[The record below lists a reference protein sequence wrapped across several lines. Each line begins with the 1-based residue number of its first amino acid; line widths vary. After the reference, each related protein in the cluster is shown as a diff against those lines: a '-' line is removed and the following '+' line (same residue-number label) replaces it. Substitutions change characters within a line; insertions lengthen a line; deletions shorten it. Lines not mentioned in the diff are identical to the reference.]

1 MFKWDALTKGPS
13 ASRPSTHTHKPRLKK
28 KEKRAKE
35 EKGGWEKMK
44 RGRGKWR
51 KWGGG
56 DDEGQYWTWDRN
68 PFSVFCARLA
78 IVWLCGSQRP
88 LAANSRLG
96 WKFNEGFNHYERPGI
111 LLLSLSL
118 FHTHIHKASSWI
130 NETHIHIH
138 SVRTLTPGGM
148 WTRGQGHK
156 MGQKTINI
164 LKQKEGL
171 DLSKA
176 GPELFRHHTHT
187 QTHRQSR
194 SLRMP

>member
-13 ASRPSTHTHKPRLKK
+13 ASRPSTHTETQA
-28 KEKRAKE
+28 KEKRKE
-35 EKGGWEKMK
+35 SKGRK
-44 RGRGKWR
+44 RRLRKDEERQREMEEVGGR
-51 KWGGG
+51 
-56 DDEGQYWTWDRN
+56 DEGQYWTWDRN

>member
-1 MFKWDALTKGPS
+1 MSSQTPLAQCHSGAASKPTWSISFSMFKWDALTKGPS

-51 KWGGG
+51 KWGG

-111 LLLSLSL
+111 LLRSLSLS
-118 FHTHIHKASSWI
+118 F
-130 NETHIHIH
+130 
-138 SVRTLTPGGM
+138 
-148 WTRGQGHK
+148 
-156 MGQKTINI
+156 
-164 LKQKEGL
+164 
-171 DLSKA
+171 
-176 GPELFRHHTHT
+176 THT
-187 QTHRQSR
+187 YTKPPAGSMRHTYTFIVYEHWHQEGCEQGARDTKWVRKR
-194 SLRMP
+194 